1 MKKINFYSYILISI
15 CLFLYFSGYFF
26 REISNGAGH
35 TDLQK
40 HIWLLLNDFN
50 KDYINTLKNYL
61 IYKEATFPFFH
72 TLQHI
77 FNPFKQTVF
86 GYTLSNTI
94 FNLVILFIFYHY
106 IKKKEIFGENR
117 TLIILI
123 PFIFLL
129 SPWFRSTSYWGLTE
143 NFAILFLIPACFYFN
158 KLIQKEDFFKTNI
171 LLTIFLSLT
180 IYSRQQYIYLV
191 FSHLIIILFL
201 DRNLKNIITTLLI
214 YFILSL
220 PGLYTYYLWGV
231 HENLSNATHSF
242 EDLYSLGN
250 IIQNIPKISSILLFY
265 TIPIIIFN
273 YKNFFNILR
282 KKTFILSFVL
292 IYFIEFLLFK
302 DLKYDTQGGGFI
314 IKFYKIFLNENNY
327 FLIFIS
333 SLFFSLAFTVRKE
346 INKEYY
352 LILFFVFITIGLTIT
367 LYQEWF
373 DPIYIILYYLLLPNN
388 LISKIRISNQNFLF
402 FLYFWEFMILLIA
415 IIYYHF
421 YLKIPFFY
429 NF

>member
-1 MKKINFYSYILISI
+1 M
-15 CLFLYFSGYFF
+15 
-26 REISNGAGH
+26 
-35 TDLQK
+35 
-40 HIWLLLNDFN
+40 
-50 KDYINTLKNYL
+50 
-61 IYKEATFPFFH
+61 
-72 TLQHI
+72 
-77 FNPFKQTVF
+77 
-86 GYTLSNTI
+86 
-94 FNLVILFIFYHY
+94 
-106 IKKKEIFGENR
+106 
-117 TLIILI
+117 
-123 PFIFLL
+123 
-129 SPWFRSTSYWGLTE
+129 
-143 NFAILFLIPACFYFN
+143 
-158 KLIQKEDFFKTNI
+158 IQKEDFFKTNI